1 MASSVR
7 RRDQELGF
15 SSALDLLCS
24 FMHFL
29 FFHAFLVLHVQQ
41 WNIELVGS
49 EGGVCASGNTVY
61 FYCSSQKRVKER
73 EITL

>member
-1 MASSVR
+1 
-7 RRDQELGF
+7 
-15 SSALDLLCS
+15 
-24 FMHFL
+24 MHFL